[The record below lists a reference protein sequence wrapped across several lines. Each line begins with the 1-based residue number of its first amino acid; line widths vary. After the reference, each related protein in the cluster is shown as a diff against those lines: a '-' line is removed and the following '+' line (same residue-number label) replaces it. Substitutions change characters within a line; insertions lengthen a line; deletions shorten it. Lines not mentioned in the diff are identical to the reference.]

1 MQAGGASSPFTR
13 PARLSQRTGTF
24 RNVSDLQRCGQ
35 ESVPHR
41 QGSKGAVS
49 QPPFWNR
56 ALREEGEEEWKARL
70 QPDHRGHRN
79 KEARWR
85 RDPLSAG
92 SASGVLCVVVT

>member
-24 RNVSDLQRCGQ
+24 RNVSGLQRCGQ

-41 QGSKGAVS
+41 QGSEGAVS
-49 QPPFWNR
+49 QPSFWNR

-70 QPDHRGHRN
+70 QPDQGGQVE
-79 KEARWR
+79 KGPAKCWKCQWSPVCG
-85 RDPLSAG
+85 RDMIKA
-92 SASGVLCVVVT
+92 VL